1 MTTKDTILNCALH
14 LSGLPGNRYD
24 RLTRRAVANA
34 AKCATG
40 SINYYFKDM
49 DGLRSAV
56 VDEAVSRNVGRVVA
70 AATMDG
76 HPGVAGLTAEERAG
90 ALASV

>member
-1 MTTKDTILNCALH
+1 MTTKDTILRHALR

-24 RLTRRAVANA
+24 TLTRRDVA
-34 AKCATG
+34 KEVPCATG

-49 DGLRSAV
+49 DGLRHAV
-56 VDEAVSRNVGRVVA
+56 VVEAVAQGQGRVVA
-70 AATMDG
+70 AAIMDG